1 MDEET
6 KKLIHNIRNPVNT
19 ISMNAELGKLCLER
33 TEDIAK
39 ATEIFDIILRECRQ
53 CGEQVNALKSHLDT
67 AGRNDN

>member
-6 KKLIHNIRNPVNT
+6 KKLIHDIRNPVNT

-33 TEDIAK
+33 TQDVAK

-53 CGEQVNALKSHLDT
+53 CGEQVNALKNHLDDST
-67 AGRNDN
+67 PNDS